1 MAIQSMVGR
10 EVHARRHVVQSW
22 DWHRAHQKDTFA
34 ASCVFH
40 PIDGSSFMTR
50 QLFVENSFA
59 IQQELAIKISLESVS
74 LSFFFLV
81 LSNTGSA
88 ERWVGSQPTVRTNE
102 SF

>member
-1 MAIQSMVGR
+1 MVGR
-10 EVHARRHVVQSW
+10 DVHARRHVVQSW
-22 DWHRAHQKDTFA
+22 DWHRAHQNDTFA

-40 PIDGSSFMTR
+40 PIDRSSFMTR

-74 LSFFFLV
+74 LSLFWV

-88 ERWVGSQPTVRTNE
+88 ERWVGSQPTVQTNE